1 MFWLCM
7 FLQLWYWQCFQP
19 DEWKGSHQH
28 VVPTVNQL
36 RIAKNARAIGFR
48 GGSSW
53 EWLQIGTQCELWA
66 LGDELK
72 HICWSKLQDN
82 VKIVWFE
89 GIITCLCCCVM
100 ILVNLCHNG
109 LSMMYAEVTH
119 TRRPREPCNVSTL
132 MFDANEKG
140 WTNCFVGL
148 NWSGDSNECL
158 WDQNHIHW
166 LGMCLTRRL
175 RQGFESRAL

>member
-1 MFWLCM
+1 M
-7 FLQLWYWQCFQP
+7 
-19 DEWKGSHQH
+19 K
-28 VVPTVNQL
+28 QL
-36 RIAKNARAIGFR
+36 RMAKNARTIGFR

-53 EWLQIGTQCELWA
+53 EWLQIGTRCELCA

-72 HICWSKLQDN
+72 HNCWSKLQDD

-89 GIITCLCCCVM
+89 GIIICLCCCDM
-100 ILVNLCHNG
+100 ILVNICHNG
-109 LSMMYAEVTH
+109 MSMMYVEVTH

-132 MFDANEKG
+132 MFDANEKIEQ
-140 WTNCFVGL
+140 FFFGL
-148 NWSGDSNECL
+148 NWSVDPNECL

-175 RQGFESRAL
+175 CQWFELRAL